1 MHNGFAITRTRS
13 AIIGLLLLLVTAH
26 CNGLQYQPFDSYAN
40 GEECALILDARGR
53 TSVYDYTYNL
63 LRGSFPT
70 TAGGTQTC
78 ITFDAINH
86 AYVEARK
93 RINVARPKSEMWRP
107 EDLATVGELLLDIT
121 TNLAQT
127 YGLTYEEIQ
136 KSLPLIDTSKTLI
149 REVCPAFLS
158 NIECRPGKYRRF
170 DGLCTNL
177 ENPTWGATLSPFA
190 RLMSPQFA
198 DGLSAPRISITGHDL
213 PLSRVVSRT
222 MHPDEGYH
230 DHAGTVMVI
239 AWGQFMDHDYTLTA
253 TPLDPLNRNDP
264 EECCGRLPH
273 QKNPYCN
280 EIFIP
285 EDDYFYKLFNVQC
298 MNFVRAFP
306 AVRPGCRL
314 GSRVPFNLLT
324 GVLDGNTVY
333 GITEAFARKLRTGYG
348 GLLRMNPVFAE
359 YGLKDLLPLK
369 LDIPDEGCTRPNRS
383 LYCFEAGEIRV
394 NEQLVLTCMHTLMAR
409 EHNRIAKALAV
420 INPHWDDEILFQ
432 EARRIVIAEI
442 QHITYNE
449 FLPILLGKDVME
461 KFGLLLEK
469 EKYWDGYDSSINP
482 GVIDAFA
489 AAAFRFGHS
498 LLPTAVE
505 RWSKAHKFIASKRLS
520 DLIRR
525 PYDLYRAGVFD
536 EYLMG
541 LMNQVAQAM
550 DDSITQ
556 EVTNHLF
563 KKVGAKFGLDLVS
576 FNMQRGREFGIPSY
590 MEFRKYCGLPDANTF
605 DELFGSMPNE
615 TVRRYSTIFEHPAD
629 VDLWSGGVSE
639 RPLPGSMLGPTFACL
654 IATQFSHS
662 RRGDRFW
669 YELPNQ
675 PSSFT
680 LEQLNEI
687 RKTKLARLICDN
699 TDLIDTVQIYPMVLP
714 DHEINPRVP
723 CRSGIIPGIDLSKWA
738 EFPTSHAA
746 EQYDII
752 MKSTQA
758 ASEIK
763 PTLQHAYINKF
774 NRKLKSMGKNTAISS
789 EKKLSK
795 PWWIY
800 PNSIGWKKHTQHLKM
815 PQKLLQQQEKF
826 LNKQIMSP
834 TFHLMNNQNKNV
846 DLSDPDMEIIKI
858 TTIVEAIR
866 QKRQNSAQMLKAAK
880 SIQKIIGNKR
890 SKRSSYKS
898 ENNSQNVREK
908 TIISNKK
915 SRHSNPNYRK
925 QFKSKRT
932 LSTKKPLRN
941 KNATDLKTANNVAIP
956 STVFYKR
963 IWEYINGTRPHTDII
978 SGYNSLE
985 NNSDNST
992 CIDKDRITASQS
1004 QEDKSQVTSANI
1016 KPERD
1021 FYKRIWD
1028 IINATQSIRNEKAR
1042 SKRNANIPESNAAS
1056 TPCIQEETV
1065 NYKEDKQV
1073 QATNNKIPLNIT
1085 DINLSE
1091 ISDSGPYI
1099 SGFWN
1104 IANKIQWQPNQ
1115 IPVEDLAKLNNNPI
1129 LSSLATSASEV
1140 DDLNKFPDKVESVD
1154 YSSLDNS
1161 TEYTNEMRNSSQEII
1176 SEPGSPYSSE
1186 ESFTTS
1192 SFLPTEST
1200 VEKPLQE
1207 KNQVKRVENSTGTIP
1222 NYDPSNIPYVEVP
1235 DYSDQQ
1241 EKSLDKN
1248 NQSITPVRY
1257 NEYDNDYDYIMIP
1270 KQLHD
1275 ADDFSSK
1282 SPSAKI
1288 KVVQTESDGL
1298 ETSLNA
1304 NHSRLSCTENKNSA
1318 ECVDNYD
1325 VEDTKLRN
1333 NTEDVTDDIHHSA
1346 EEENENSDFIDFD
1359 EYKKPI
1365 NWDEFLKDPILE
1377 SIRAVFSKKYDH
1389 KENPDRT
1396 ETSEEIETDPKEQS
1410 YNYFTKNDDFHDD
1423 TFNDRD
1429 KTKEETDSYE
1439 KKEAKESEIVD
1450 KDPPY
1455 NDKDFFKH
1463 VFGKDSDK
1471 ESEYNYK
1478 ENPDRTKNSK
1488 EIETYTTDPEEHN
1501 ENSDR
1506 TEEFEE
1512 IKTYATDPK
1521 EQSQDY
1527 FVKNEDHD
1535 DHRIA
1540 SDDTDEVNSKEENT
1554 DSYAKKEEKQSEEI
1568 DEDPHSD
1575 YDKDFFKNIFE
1586 KDNDKESSD
1595 TVDAEKEFLSR
1606 YFTKDVLHQL
1616 QDNSTAEEDRQK
1628 EESRNREDI
1637 QKTLSKILEKKDH
1650 FSRLD
1655 ENLNKMIEKGEAI
1668 PIKYNNFWSLEYES
1682 PRKRNKDN
1690 EQETEDS
1697 KEEA

>member
-1 MHNGFAITRTRS
+1 
-13 AIIGLLLLLVTAH
+13 
-26 CNGLQYQPFDSYAN
+26 
-40 GEECALILDARGR
+40 
-53 TSVYDYTYNL
+53 
-63 LRGSFPT
+63 
-70 TAGGTQTC
+70 
-78 ITFDAINH
+78 
-86 AYVEARK
+86 
-93 RINVARPKSEMWRP
+93 MWRP

-136 KSLPLIDTSKTLI
+136 RSLPLIDTSKTLI

-190 RLMSPQFA
+190 RLMNPQFA
-198 DGLSAPRISITGHDL
+198 DGLSAPRISITGRDL

-285 EDDYFYKLFNVQC
+285 EDDYFYRLFNVQC

-383 LYCFEAGEIRV
+383 MYCFEAGEIRV

-442 QHITYNE
+442 QHVIYNE

-469 EKYWDGYDSSINP
+469 EKYWDGYDQSINP

-687 RKTKLARLICDN
+687 RKAKLARLICDN

-738 EFPTSHAA
+738 EFPATSHAA
-746 EQYDII
+746 EQYDTII
-752 MKSTQA
+752 KSTQA

-774 NRKLKSMGKNTAISS
+774 NRKLKSMGKNTAINS
-789 EKKLSK
+789 KKKSDK

-800 PNSIGWKKHTQHLKM
+800 PYSVGWKKYTQRLKM
-815 PQKLLQQQEKF
+815 PQKLLQQQEKI
-826 LNKQIMSP
+826 LNKQIMKP
-834 TFHLMNNQNKNV
+834 TFHLMNDKNKNT

-858 TTIVEAIR
+858 TTVVEAIR

-898 ENNSQNVREK
+898 ENNSQDVQREK

-915 SRHSNPNYRK
+915 SRHPNLNYRK
-925 QFKSKRT
+925 QRKRT

-941 KNATDLKTANNVAIP
+941 KNATDLKTENNVAIP

-992 CIDKDRITASQS
+992 CTDKDRITASQS
-1004 QEDKSQVTSANI
+1004 QEDKSQVTSTNI

-1028 IINATQSIRNEKAR
+1028 IINATQLIKNEKTR

-1073 QATNNKIPLNIT
+1073 QATNDKTPFNIT
-1085 DINLSE
+1085 DINLPE
-1091 ISDSGPYI
+1091 ISDPYI

-1104 IANKIQWQPNQ
+1104 IANKIKWQPNQ
-1115 IPVEDLAKLNNNPI
+1115 IPVVNLAKLNNNPI
-1129 LSSLATSASEV
+1129 VSSLVTSASEV
-1140 DDLNKFPDKVESVD
+1140 DDLNKFPDKVKSID

-1176 SEPGSPYSSE
+1176 SEPGPPYSSE

-1192 SFLPTEST
+1192 SFLPTESA

-1207 KNQVKRVENSTGTIP
+1207 KDQVEHVENSTGTIS

-1248 NQSITPVRY
+1248 NHSTTPVRY
-1257 NEYDNDYDYIMIP
+1257 NEYDDSDYDYIP
-1270 KQLHD
+1270 KQFHD

-1288 KVVQTESDGL
+1288 KVVQTESDEP
-1298 ETSLNA
+1298 ETSLN
-1304 NHSRLSCTENKNSA
+1304 SRPSCTESKDSA

-1346 EEENENSDFIDFD
+1346 EEENENSDFVDFD

-1365 NWDEFLKDPILE
+1365 NWDEFTNDPILK
-1377 SIRAVFSKKYDH
+1377 SIRAIFSKKYDH
-1389 KENPDRT
+1389 KENSDRT
-1396 ETSEEIETDPKEQS
+1396 ETSEEVESDPKEQS

-1450 KDPPY
+1450 KDYYPY
-1455 NDKDFFKH
+1455 DDKDFFKH
-1463 VFGKDSDK
+1463 IFGKD
-1471 ESEYNYK
+1471 N
-1478 ENPDRTKNSK
+1478 N
-1488 EIETYTTDPEEHN
+1488 
-1501 ENSDR
+1501 
-1506 TEEFEE
+1506 
-1512 IKTYATDPK
+1512 
-1521 EQSQDY
+1521 
-1527 FVKNEDHD
+1527 
-1535 DHRIA
+1535 
-1540 SDDTDEVNSKEENT
+1540 DE
-1554 DSYAKKEEKQSEEI
+1554 
-1568 DEDPHSD
+1568 
-1575 YDKDFFKNIFE
+1575 
-1586 KDNDKESSD
+1586 ESSD
-1595 TVDAEKEFLSR
+1595 TVDTEKEFLSR

-1628 EESRNREDI
+1628 EESRNKEDI
-1637 QKTLSKILEKKDH
+1637 HKTLSKILEKKDR

-1682 PRKRNKDN
+1682 PRKKNKDN
-1690 EQETEDS
+1690 EQETENS